1 MIITLYVKCEVPTKV
16 IHLLLRTY
24 EYDTIYPI
32 ESLEYDDQSY
42 EIDLF
47 PWTYEK
53 TVKSQ

>member
-1 MIITLYVKCEVPTKV
+1 MFKCEVPTKV

-24 EYDTIYPI
+24 EYDNIYPI